1 MIALEVSERDEGV
14 RNAVK
19 GLKEEE
25 LREESETDPLVINS
39 SNSLNNTTSSHQIL
53 EFQPETSV
61 E

>member
-39 SNSLNNTTSSHQIL
+39 SNSLNITTSSHQII
-53 EFQPETSV
+53 EFRPETSV
-61 E
+61 D